1 MDYSVILASLIV
13 FLVLIIVLV
22 AILLGAK
29 AKLVPSG
36 PVTLKINGR
45 KNVEVSS
52 GGTLLGTLGNK

>member
-36 PVTLKINGR
+36 PVTLKINGEKCR
-45 KNVEVSS
+45 SFLRRNPIGYSWK
-52 GGTLLGTLGNK
+52 

>member
-36 PVTLKINGR
+36 PVTLKINGE
-45 KNVEVSS
+45 KM
-52 GGTLLGTLGNK
+52 